1 MATRKVLQNVAT
13 PPSLLEMVGWKIR
26 KLRLEKDWS
35 LQMLADHAGIE
46 KAHLGRLELGEKEA
60 GLLILQKIA
69 EALDVEVWEL
79 LRAEA

>member
-1 MATRKVLQNVAT
+1 MATGKVLQDIAT
-13 PPSLLEMVGWKIR
+13 PPNLLERVGWKIR
-26 KLRLEKDWS
+26 KLRLERDWS

-69 EALDVEVWEL
+69 DALEVHVAEL
-79 LRAEA
+79 LR

>member
-1 MATRKVLQNVAT
+1 MATEKVLRDVAT
-13 PPSLLEMVGWKIR
+13 APNLLERVGWKIR

-69 EALDVEVWEL
+69 DALEVELWEL
-79 LRAEA
+79 LREG